1 VYLNSKLD
9 PIKFT
14 VNWYLKGKLL
24 AGSFIA
30 TQEGIYD
37 VIITKN
43 IPDIGND
50 CGYNPTSFKIENQ
63 VLLLQILKYLIL
75 SQI

>member
-1 VYLNSKLD
+1 LVFKR
-9 PIKFT
+9 
-14 VNWYLKGKLL
+14 KLL
-24 AGSFIA
+24 ASGPDFIA

-43 IPDIGND
+43 IADIGND

-63 VLLLQILKYLIL
+63 ALLLQILKYLIL